1 MRSVWLTLAILVMF
15 LLPVKIVF
23 ASEEVKDLENVN
35 EVNETNEEG
44 LIDNES
50 DIQKIDNN
58 TSDATNNNI
67 TMFEKE
73 VSSYKVIV
81 HYLSSDGIKL
91 KDDLILEK
99 NNNETYDID
108 ILDIDD
114 YLFNSSDKDLSGIIN
129 GSDVEITLIYIKD
142 ETIDI
147 DDNKKELDSN
157 NYIENDESEEKV
169 TDGNF
174 ISFVSIPEENA
185 QKEFVNP
192 DTIDNVDL
200 YFGLIFISFNLIL
213 SLFIAKK
220 YCLSFNIN

>member
-50 DIQKIDNN
+50 DIKQIDNN

>member
-99 NNNETYDID
+99 NNNENYDID

-192 DTIDNVDL
+192 NTIDNVDL

>member
-50 DIQKIDNN
+50 DIKQIDNN

-99 NNNETYDID
+99 NNNENYDID